1 MVVRKT
7 SVFPAPRDTVFE
19 RLQKLETLQ
28 LIAKPYAVFE
38 PVGIV
43 KSIWA
48 VGSTSAYRFR
58 LFGLIPFGTHTIR
71 IVRFDPE
78 RISSREGNEHVPI
91 WNHDISLI
99 PLDDAHTEYLGAL
112 VFIGYDGLRR
122 GNGFWLLFGRYLL
135 FFYGYKVFDILVQDQ
150 HIVIRKKYY
159 LRFYPETRD
168 CESWNDYSFNKRN
181 QMKRLIAF
189 PFVCA
194 LLAWITLRIGG

>member
-1 MVVRKT
+1 MVVRKS

-28 LIAKPYAVFE
+28 LIAKPYAAFE

-58 LFGLIPFGTHTIR
+58 LFGLIPFGTHTIQ

-78 RISSREGNEHVPI
+78 RVSSREGNEHVPI

-99 PLDDAHTEYLGAL
+99 PLDDAHTEYT
-112 VFIGYDGLRR
+112 
-122 GNGFWLLFGRYLL
+122 
-135 FFYGYKVFDILVQDQ
+135 DQ
-150 HIVIRKKYY
+150 VEIHAGWK
-159 LRFYPETRD
+159 T
-168 CESWNDYSFNKRN
+168 
-181 QMKRLIAF
+181 
-189 PFVCA
+189 PFVWFWA
-194 LLAWITLRIGG
+194 NAFYAHRQRMWIRMLEEKS